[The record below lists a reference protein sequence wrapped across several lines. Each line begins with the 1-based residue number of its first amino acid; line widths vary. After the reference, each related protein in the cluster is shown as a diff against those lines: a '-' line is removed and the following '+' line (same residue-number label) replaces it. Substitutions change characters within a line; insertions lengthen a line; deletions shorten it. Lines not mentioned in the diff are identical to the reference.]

1 MDANQS
7 ILGRET
13 ASLRHALSIHRGARD
28 LTTHTG
34 RSYNRDHIPMDVAEP
49 KDPAGVATAGADQS
63 ASNGNSNLPF
73 DPLGDDGRSSSL
85 SEIDDVSEQEVSD
98 DESLQLGKPPTEL
111 DSEAETER
119 IEESPSHARTRRDI
133 IVSAS
138 RFESSPSKLAQSTTY
153 DDLEDDDEGDVEE
166 TPSKSR
172 ALSNKNGLAH
182 SGDEPSVP
190 EDHGRLPSPPDLAG
204 KKRKRVQSGDD
215 TTAGTTD
222 EEPLR
227 KRRGSLRSDAGEDTP
242 KVAPQSHEA
251 TEDPSKLDAPSP
263 QATPTEDLLEED
275 VAVPASRTRKGK
287 KGKRKG
293 KKTKDGDDE
302 TENGTAEA
310 AEEQADEDEGG
321 DAADG
326 EDAEAAGKSE
336 EECKFDECCKLVS
349 FLTRRQWHGRFP
361 PLSRS
366 RNWRNSLPSCATS
379 R

>member
-1 MDANQS
+1 M
-7 ILGRET
+7 E
-13 ASLRHALSIHRGARD
+13 
-28 LTTHTG
+28 
-34 RSYNRDHIPMDVAEP
+34 PAES
-49 KDPAGVATAGADQS
+49 KDPAGGGTVVVDQGS
-63 ASNGNSNLPF
+63 SNGNSNLPF

-119 IEESPSHARTRRDI
+119 IDESPSHVRTRRDI

-153 DDLEDDDEGDVEE
+153 DDLEEGDEGDVE

-172 ALSNKNGLAH
+172 ASSNKNGLAH

-190 EDHGRLPSPPDLAG
+190 EDTGRLPSPPDLAG

-215 TTAGTTD
+215 TPAATTD

-227 KRRGSLRSDAGEDTP
+227 KRRGSLRSDAGEDTA
-242 KVAPQSHEA
+242 KVAPKSREA
-251 TEDPSKLDAPSP
+251 TEDPTKLDAPS
-263 QATPTEDLLEED
+263 QRETPAEDMLDED
-275 VAVPASRTRKGK
+275 VSVPASRTRKGK
-287 KGKRKG
+287 KGKRRG
-293 KKTKDGDDE
+293 KRTKDGDDE
-302 TENGTAEA
+302 TENGNAEA

-336 EECKFDECCKLVS
+336 EECKCGKCCS
-349 FLTRRQWHGRFP
+349 
-361 PLSRS
+361 
-366 RNWRNSLPSCATS
+366 
-379 R
+379 